1 MVTVAV
7 SEVLVITLSGNVLLL
22 ILTIKSSFP
31 SNILS
36 SLIEIFNNTVVTP
49 VEKVM
54 LYGPEL

>member
-7 SEVLVITLSGNVLLL
+7 PEVLVITLSGNVLLL
-22 ILTIKSSFP
+22 ILTIKSSLP

-36 SLIEIFNNTVVTP
+36 LLIEIFNNTVVTP

-54 LYGPEL
+54 LCGPEL